1 MGLSYN
7 VYLTANKI
15 FGCKGCKTHL
25 ADFNDIMSRNF
36 RGQHGKA
43 YLFNKV
49 VNVTQGEPVERNMTT
64 GRHLVRDIACRQCK
78 ETVGWKYDKAYE
90 SSEKYKEGK
99 FILEEELF
107 CVAVVFHGPY
117 KVAVEQRP
125 IPKVQDPEDV
135 IVKVG
140 YTALCGSEL
149 HMFRGVEPAGKDFIM
164 GHEFVGTIV
173 EMGSAV
179 KTLQKGDRVVTA
191 FTTSCGECFYC
202 KQGWSSRCD
211 KNGLFGCD
219 SLDGGQA
226 EYARIPNAEGSVMKA
241 PEGVDEKYLVLM
253 GDIFPTG
260 WFAANN
266 AFKNSTP
273 EQIAEQTVV
282 LIGCGPVG
290 LCALINA
297 LEYKPKHILAV
308 DSVPSRLELAKSLG
322 AEPWNFQLDRAG
334 LDKRV
339 QELTN
344 GRGADAVIEVV
355 GLSPAL
361 RTGFELLRPW
371 GTISS
376 VGVHNGEIP
385 WDGNDA
391 YSKNLTVQMGR
402 CPVRSVAPQALEVL
416 KRNQHKLGFMTDKI
430 MPLSQAVEGYKLFE
444 AHQVQKVIFQA
455 DK

>member
-1 MGLSYN
+1 MWVSNHIMAFALH
-7 VYLTANKI
+7 TDT
-15 FGCKGCKTHL
+15 KT
-25 ADFNDIMSRNF
+25 
-36 RGQHGKA
+36 
-43 YLFNKV
+43 
-49 VNVTQGEPVERNMTT
+49 TQ
-64 GRHLVRDIACRQCK
+64 
-78 ETVGWKYDKAYE
+78 
-90 SSEKYKEGK
+90 
-99 FILEEELF
+99 
-107 CVAVVFHGPY
+107 
-117 KVAVEQRP
+117 
-125 IPKVQDPEDV
+125 
-135 IVKVG
+135 
-140 YTALCGSEL
+140 
-149 HMFRGVEPAGKDFIM
+149 
-164 GHEFVGTIV
+164 
-173 EMGSAV
+173 
-179 KTLQKGDRVVTA
+179 
-191 FTTSCGECFYC
+191 
-202 KQGWSSRCD
+202 
-211 KNGLFGCD
+211 
-219 SLDGGQA
+219 
-226 EYARIPNAEGSVMKA
+226 ARIPNADGSVMKA

-266 AFKNSTP
+266 AFKHSTP

-376 VGVHNGEIP
+376 VGVHNGEVSRSEFGLSIVVNEICL
-385 WDGNDA
+385 D
-391 YSKNLTVQMGR
+391 SLGR
-402 CPVRSVAPQALEVL
+402 Q
-416 KRNQHKLGFMTDKI
+416 
-430 MPLSQAVEGYKLFE
+430 
-444 AHQVQKVIFQA
+444 
-455 DK
+455 

>member
-1 MGLSYN
+1 
-7 VYLTANKI
+7 
-15 FGCKGCKTHL
+15 
-25 ADFNDIMSRNF
+25 
-36 RGQHGKA
+36 
-43 YLFNKV
+43 
-49 VNVTQGEPVERNMTT
+49 
-64 GRHLVRDIACRQCK
+64 
-78 ETVGWKYDKAYE
+78 
-90 SSEKYKEGK
+90 
-99 FILEEELF
+99 
-107 CVAVVFHGPY
+107 
-117 KVAVEQRP
+117 
-125 IPKVQDPEDV
+125 
-135 IVKVG
+135 
-140 YTALCGSEL
+140 
-149 HMFRGVEPAGKDFIM
+149 
-164 GHEFVGTIV
+164 
-173 EMGSAV
+173 
-179 KTLQKGDRVVTA
+179 
-191 FTTSCGECFYC
+191 
-202 KQGWSSRCD
+202 
-211 KNGLFGCD
+211 
-219 SLDGGQA
+219 
-226 EYARIPNAEGSVMKA
+226 MKA

-308 DSVPSRLELAKSLG
+308 DSVPSRLELAQSLG

-376 VGVHNGEIP
+376 VGVHNGEVSKSNLIHMLLLIYLLHRFLGMVTTP
-385 WDGNDA
+385 TPRTSLFKWADA
-391 YSKNLTVQMGR
+391 LFD
-402 CPVRSVAPQALEVL
+402 LL
-416 KRNQHKLGFMTDKI
+416 
-430 MPLSQAVEGYKLFE
+430 PLRLWKCSRGTNISSGKYYAIVSPMAWNVY
-444 AHQVQKVIFQA
+444 
-455 DK
+455 